1 MAHEGER
8 ETYTNL
14 GQEPSEEV
22 VEHNPPAT
30 RQAFEL
36 GQGFADVKEA
46 KTQETN
52 HEREPG
58 HWDSTVR
65 QEHAGDFVDD
75 DRRSIFL
82 AEKLLRLTRDPYA
95 KRHATGK
102 QKGIEGYG
110 EPCPEEKHEK
120 PYHRAKRP

>member
-1 MAHEGER
+1 
-8 ETYTNL
+8 L
-14 GQEPSEEV
+14 GQEPSEEI